1 MRKNNGLM
9 TYEKAIYFQDK
20 LDLKRILKPI
30 HIMLDE
36 DDIYVGYVMDCYTI
50 DDFYLYD
57 LLNSILYVEDD
68 FQNLTKNNIC

>member
-57 LLNSILYVEDD
+57 LLNSISYLKDD

>member
-1 MRKNNGLM
+1 M
-9 TYEKAIYFQDK
+9 TYEKAIYLQDK

-36 DDIYVGYVMDCYTI
+36 YDIYVGYVMDCYTI

-57 LLNSILYVEDD
+57 LLNSISYLKDD

>member
-1 MRKNNGLM
+1 M
-9 TYEKAIYFQDK
+9 TYEKAIYLQDK

-57 LLNSILYVEDD
+57 LLNSISYLKDD

>member
-1 MRKNNGLM
+1 M

-30 HIMLDE
+30 HITLDE

-57 LLNSILYVEDD
+57 LLNSISYLKDD

>member
-1 MRKNNGLM
+1 M

-30 HIMLDE
+30 HIMQDE
-36 DDIYVGYVMDCYTI
+36 DDLYVGYVMDCYTI

-57 LLNSILYVEDD
+57 LLNSISYLKDD